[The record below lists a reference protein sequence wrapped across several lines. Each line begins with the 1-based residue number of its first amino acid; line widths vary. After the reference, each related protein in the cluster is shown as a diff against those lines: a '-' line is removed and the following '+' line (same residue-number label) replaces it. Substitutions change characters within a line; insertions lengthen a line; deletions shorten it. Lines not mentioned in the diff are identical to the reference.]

1 MTGTPDL
8 IRQLTAEA
16 EAVRRLRP
24 PLVRAGVWVIVG
36 GLILTIVAT
45 TIGLRP
51 DLGLKLR
58 DPAFLI
64 EVASACLTGVTA
76 AIAAFHISLPDRSSR
91 WALLP
96 LPSLLAWLSTVGY
109 GCLTNWVALGPSGPV
124 PGLSIPC
131 LETIALGST
140 PLAVILFFMLRH
152 ARFVRPVATA
162 SVAAMAVAGLTV
174 SALRLFHELDATVMV
189 LIWNVGA
196 AATLSAAGA
205 LFGRGWSLAPR

>member
-24 PLVRAGVWVIVG
+24 PLVRAGLWVIIGAV
-36 GLILTIVAT
+36 ILTAVAT
-45 TIGLRP
+45 AIGLRP

-58 DPAFLI
+58 DPVFVI
-64 EVASACLTGVTA
+64 EIASAALTGITA
-76 AIAAFHISLPDRSSR
+76 AIAAFHVSIPDRSAR

-96 LPSLLAWLSTVGY
+96 LPTLLVWLSTVGY
-109 GCLTNWVALGPSGPV
+109 GCLTNWVALGPGGTV

-140 PLAVILFFMLRH
+140 PLAVILYFMLRH
-152 ARFVRPVATA
+152 ARFVRPLATA
-162 SVAAMAVAGLTV
+162 SVAAVAVAGLTV

-196 AATLSAAGA
+196 GAVMTLVGA
-205 LFGRGWSLAPR
+205 MFGRRGFLLPR

>member
-16 EAVRRLRP
+16 TAVRRLRP
-24 PLVRAGVWVIVG
+24 PLVRASLWIVIG
-36 GLILTIVAT
+36 ASILAAVAT
-45 TIGLRP
+45 AIGLRP

-96 LPSLLAWLSTVGY
+96 LPSLLVWLSTVSY

-140 PLAVILFFMLRH
+140 PLAAILYFMLRH

-162 SVAAMAVAGLTV
+162 SVAAIAVAGLTV

-196 AATLSAAGA
+196 AAAITAIGA
-205 LFGRGWSLAPR
+205 LFGRRMSLPAR